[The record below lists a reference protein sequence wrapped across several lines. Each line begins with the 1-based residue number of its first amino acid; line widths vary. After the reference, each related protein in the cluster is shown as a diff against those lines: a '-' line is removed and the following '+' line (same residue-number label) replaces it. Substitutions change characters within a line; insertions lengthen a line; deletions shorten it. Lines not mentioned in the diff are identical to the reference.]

1 MPVSSV
7 IIRFT
12 LRDAH
17 SFRPYISD
25 YQYTRLLSHL
35 IIALVTSLTFLQ
47 LGNQAR
53 ELQYRVF
60 AIFIVTVLPA
70 LVSEVLG
77 SCAVRLDG

>member
-1 MPVSSV
+1 MPVSTV
-7 IIRFT
+7 NIRFIS
-12 LRDAH
+12 RDAN
-17 SFRPYISD
+17 SFPLLISD

-70 LVSEVLG
+70 LVSGVMDFM
-77 SCAVRLDG
+77 CRAI

>member
-1 MPVSSV
+1 
-7 IIRFT
+7 
-12 LRDAH
+12 
-17 SFRPYISD
+17 
-25 YQYTRLLSHL
+25 L

-77 SCAVRLDG
+77 SWPCDRPAKARLTLKQIIAQAEPQFVRPFPNDNAISTSS